1 MFVVVKCC
9 GLAMV
14 SILSSYTF
22 PSKCKCS
29 SSFRNLVSCSSLTS
43 YVCSL
48 SCLFYGDVIYGT
60 SYLCSLGSLSCG
72 DIICDTFVV
81 CLVACIIVGTTHT
94 IIGTENGS
102 ILPFIIFYAHTY
114 VLVSHTDITM
124 FGSLNF

>member
-14 SILSSYTF
+14 SILSSYKF

-29 SSFRNLVSCSSLTS
+29 SSSRNLVSCSSLTS
-43 YVCSL
+43 YLCSL
-48 SCLFYGDVIYGT
+48 SCLFYGDVICGT
-60 SYLCSLGSLSCG
+60 SYLCSLGSLFCG
-72 DIICDTFVV
+72 DISCDTFVV

-102 ILPFIIFYAHTY
+102 ILPLIIFYAHTY